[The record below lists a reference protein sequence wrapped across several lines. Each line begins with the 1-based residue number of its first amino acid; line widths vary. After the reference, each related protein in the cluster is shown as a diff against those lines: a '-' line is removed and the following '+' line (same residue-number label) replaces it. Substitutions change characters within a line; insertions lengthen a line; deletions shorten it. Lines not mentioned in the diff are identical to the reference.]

1 MPISNTRRRRGSPL
15 CDGLDRVIH
24 IGSFS
29 KTLSASVR
37 CGFIAARPDWIDGLV
52 DLKIATNFSGGQLT
66 AELLFSALKDGGY
79 RKHIEALQVRL
90 AKAMGETMSRL
101 ESIGITPWLRPQ
113 AGMFPG
119 AGYRRALM
127 RPKSPVPASPK
138 VSSSRPATPSARGYG
153 EQFSPLQCRAIDGH
167 EDFDVLAASMRR
179 LGASI

>member
-1 MPISNTRRRRGSPL
+1 
-15 CDGLDRVIH
+15 VIH

-37 CGFIAARPDWIDGLV
+37 CGFIAARRDWIDGLV

-113 AGMFPG
+113 AGMFLWCRLPEGLDAAEVARACLAEGIILAPG
-119 AGYRRALM
+119 NAFSQRDT
-127 RPKSPVPASPK
+127 ASNFLRFN
-138 VSSSRPATPSARGYG
+138 VAQSTDTR
-153 EQFSPLQCRAIDGH
+153 I
-167 EDFDVLAASMRR
+167 FDVLAASMRR